1 MTLDL
6 GYHPGS
12 PNLAK
17 KALSSQHD
25 MKYLE
30 NHHPNRDSVSAI
42 CPRIKVVKT
51 NSTPPPNELRTVL
64 IATERLAKIRM

>member
-1 MTLDL
+1 
-6 GYHPGS
+6 
-12 PNLAK
+12 
-17 KALSSQHD
+17 

-64 IATERLAKIRM
+64 IATEILAKIRIPYLSR